1 MRQAQEP
8 NKVSHWAPLTQ
19 VYLAAVE
26 FEVGQDVGREIKEK
40 WNDKG

>member
-8 NKVSHWAPLTQ
+8 DIISHWAPLTQ

-26 FEVGQDVGREIKEK
+26 FKVGQAVGREIKEK

>member
-8 NKVSHWAPLTQ
+8 HNINQWAPLTQ

-26 FEVGQDVGREIKEK
+26 FKMGQAVEREIKEK
-40 WNDKG
+40 WNDKD